1 MRLIVGCPVKQRE
14 WIIKDW
20 FESVEV
26 AAARVDLAP
35 TYAFVGDPTDATLT
49 MLHELVAA
57 HRRNMVVAEEPE
69 NLDKPFRRDWG
80 PDRYDR
86 MVFLRN
92 VLLDLVR
99 DEAPDY
105 FLSADSD
112 ILLHPDVLAD
122 LLESVHRFD
131 AVGGACFMMP
141 DGEKVPNVAWF
152 QPGTTDLR
160 RPEINF
166 HGVIPAGIIMALKL
180 MSPAAYGVNY
190 VTHIHGE
197 DIGWSQ
203 ECANRGL
210 KLGWDNRHVNKHIL
224 LERMLGRYDER
235 AGW

>member
-1 MRLIVGCPVKQRE
+1 MRLIVGCPVRQRE

-35 TYAFVGDPTDATLT
+35 TYAFVGDPTDST
-49 MLHELVAA
+49 MTTLHELADA
-57 HRRNMVVAEEPE
+57 HRRNVVVAEEPE
-69 NLDKPFRRDWG
+69 NLEKPFRRNWG

-112 ILLHPDVLAD
+112 ILLHPEVLHD
-122 LLESVHRFD
+122 LLESVLRFD
-131 AVGGACFMMP
+131 AVGGACFMMAQ
-141 DGEKVPNVAWF
+141 GERCPNVAWF
-152 QPGTTDLR
+152 LPGTTDLR
-160 RPEINF
+160 RQEIR
-166 HGVIPAGIIMALKL
+166 HQGVMPAGIIMALKL
-180 MSPAAYGVNY
+180 MSPAAYAVDY

-197 DIGWSQ
+197 DIGWSEQ
-203 ECANRGL
+203 CALRQL
-210 KLGWDNRHVNKHIL
+210 RLGWDNRHVNKHIL
-224 LERMLGRYDER
+224 EPHMLGQYDER